1 MNTAR
6 KLIAS
11 GLAVG
16 MSALAQAQASVPA
29 EITAMTDNASTVW
42 TTVKGI
48 VVGVVGFVI
57 LIGFVKMVKKK

>member
-6 KLIAS
+6 KLIAV

-16 MSALAQAQASVPA
+16 MSALAQAESTVPA
-29 EITAMTDNASTVW
+29 EITAITDNASTVW
-42 TTVKGI
+42 TAVKGI
-48 VVGVVGFVI
+48 VIGVVGFMI